1 MQLVLQEWIQT
12 SAGAFMALADG
23 HAPMAAELWLRAAD
37 QIALTQA
44 SEPLRAAVHNNAGV
58 ALLLMS
64 DRVGAGDHLA
74 QAAQLWSRVH
84 EHISSLDVPIA
95 SRSSVFHLRLAM
107 QHQDAFA
114 ELRRRRF
121 LDVCAAAHAITRHN
135 AQLARRD
142 IGEDRS
148 AYEADQAII
157 GAVATA
163 LGPEC
168 AEVHLLRER
177 DAAEL
182 GAVHAAYRSKADR
195 LVRRV
200 AGSYV
205 HAAGYRADLDCAA
218 QLTALL
224 HASLLPAAPELQE
237 GELENDD

>member
-12 SAGAFMALADG
+12 SAGAFMALAEG
-23 HAPMAAELWLRAAD
+23 RTSTAAELWLRAVD
-37 QIALTQA
+37 EIAPTQA
-44 SEPLRAAVHNNAGV
+44 SEPLRAAVHNNAGA
-58 ALLLMS
+58 ALLLIA
-64 DRVGAGDHLA
+64 DRAGAGEHLA
-74 QAAQLWSRVH
+74 QAAQLWSQTRVH
-84 EHISSLDVPIA
+84 IESLDVPIA

-107 QHQDAFA
+107 QHQEAFA

-121 LDVCAAAHAITRHN
+121 LDVCAAADAITRHN
-135 AQLARRD
+135 AQLGRLD
-142 IGEDRS
+142 IDEDPG
-148 AYEADQAII
+148 APGADQSII
-157 GAVATA
+157 GAVAAA

-177 DAAEL
+177 DVGEL
-182 GAVHAAYRSKADR
+182 SAVHAAYRNKADR

-224 HASLLPAAPELQE
+224 HSSLLPTAQLEK
-237 GELENDD
+237 GELKTDD